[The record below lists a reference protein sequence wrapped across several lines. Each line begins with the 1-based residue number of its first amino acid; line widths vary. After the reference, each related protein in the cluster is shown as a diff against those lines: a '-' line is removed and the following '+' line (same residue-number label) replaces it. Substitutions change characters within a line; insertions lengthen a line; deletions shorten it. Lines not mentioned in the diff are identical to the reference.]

1 MKKIHW
7 TLSVYFPVTAL
18 ILTAI
23 LFFWLW
29 NENSGLNNA
38 LQMKKEELRAAR
50 AAGADLKKLEKQAE
64 SFREE
69 EKRLHQKI
77 PLNDNQPLDLI
88 KTLIRIAREA
98 GLKEIDFDLKE
109 KTARTS
115 NNVSGAG
122 APGAG
127 AAGMMT
133 IARVEKPSFDA
144 QSDSQP
150 RPVSLEMN
158 CQGTFPELLLFLEK
172 TAKLERV
179 VIVEKVD
186 IEREKELT
194 PSQKISLQL
203 ITYTF

>member
-1 MKKIHW
+1 MKKINW
-7 TLSVYFPVTAL
+7 ALSVYFPVIAL

-38 LQMKKEELRAAR
+38 LQMKKEELRTAR

-69 EKRLHQKI
+69 EKKLHQKI
-77 PLNDNQPLDLI
+77 PLNDTQPLDLV

-109 KTARTS
+109 KTARTN
-115 NNVSGAG
+115 NNVSGEG
-122 APGAG
+122 VPGAG

-144 QSDSQP
+144 QSDRQP

-186 IEREKELT
+186 IEREKKLT
-194 PSQKISLQL
+194 PGQKISLRL
-203 ITYTF
+203 IAYTF

>member
-1 MKKIHW
+1 MKKINW
-7 TLSVYFPVTAL
+7 AINVYFPVIAL

-38 LQMKKEELRAAR
+38 LEVKKKELRAAR
-50 AAGADLKKLEKQAE
+50 TAGAGLKKLEKQAE

-69 EKRLHQKI
+69 EEKLRQKI
-77 PLNDNQPLDLI
+77 PLNDKQPLDLI

-109 KTARTS
+109 KTARAN

-122 APGAG
+122 AAG
-127 AAGMMT
+127 SGMGT
-133 IARVEKPSFDA
+133 IAMVEKSSFDA
-144 QSDSQP
+144 QSDIQP
-150 RPVSLEMN
+150 QPISLEIS
-158 CQGTFPELLLFLEK
+158 CQGTFSQLLLFLEK

-179 VIVEKVD
+179 VIVEKVE
-186 IEREKELT
+186 IERKKELT
-194 PSQKISLQL
+194 PRQKIFLRL